1 MARTIT
7 NPVESSS
14 LVSSTIRTELQTLE
28 TEIANTTSGHDHDGT
43 DSKSILAASLPSGI
57 NATKIAN
64 GSVTNTEFQ
73 YLGSTGSAV
82 LGQDDSGTFTN
93 KTLTSPK
100 IDHIEETTTDH
111 GVVCDGVTMKDGGAL
126 IITGGANT
134 FNLTNGTGSLDVA
147 AGKVVN
153 IDDNVTVSAELHVEA
168 ATHVNQDLTS
178 DASPTFT
185 AVNATTFDTNVAAAG
200 LTLAGTTLAAD
211 GTDAAIDITLTP
223 KGTGDVNIG
232 GDLALGANNLTMTGS
247 IGATGARVTKLWATD
262 IESTNA
268 IAGSITGTAA
278 KATDLVGGNNTTL
291 LGSIPYQSNTD
302 DTTLLAPNT
311 TTTKKF
317 LRETG
322 DGTNGTAPAWDTII
336 AGDVPTLNQS
346 TTGSAGS
353 LKSPATTGLAT
364 LTGMGAGQTR
374 AKTVSDADD
383 TLMELGAIQSVTAA
397 KTFDKDKIL
406 MKGTSTGVTTLS
418 TANTGATSYTQTMQ
432 AKNGT
437 IACQDDVT
445 YIGTTSVALNR
456 ASNALTLAG
465 ITLTTPDIGTP
476 SAGTL
481 TNCTGYPAASTSA
494 AGIAPQATAPAAG
507 LYNYVGITNGETAY
521 TNKALFDATV
531 PETQAFGDSAATG
544 SAAVAARRDHKHAMP
559 AAEKDTTAITGVLK
573 GNGSAISACSNL
585 SDVAYLPLAG
595 GTLTGDVQLGETDI
609 KLDATLSG
617 DEKWSGIVMAG
628 TAGATL
634 AVGDVCYLASSGK
647 WLLNDGILDGT
658 DTGFSKQL
666 GICVLAGADTEPTEM
681 LVYGKVRSAAF
692 PAFTVGSPVY
702 LSDTAGDMDVT
713 QPSTT
718 NFAIRVLGY
727 AITAEDLLF
736 NPSNDYIVHV

>member
-1 MARTIT
+1 MSRTIT
-7 NPVESSS
+7 NPAANSS
-14 LVSSTIRTELQTLE
+14 LSSSTIRTELQTLE

-43 DSKSILAASLPSGI
+43 DSKSIPASAMPSAIDAA
-57 NATKIAN
+57 KIAD
-64 GSVTNTEFQ
+64 GSVSNTEFQ
-73 YLGSTGSAV
+73 YLGSTGSAI

-126 IITGGANT
+126 IVKGGANT
-134 FNLTNGTGSLDVA
+134 FNLTNGTAVLDVA
-147 AGKVVN
+147 ANSTVN
-153 IDDNVTVSAELHVEA
+153 VDANLTVEA
-168 ATHVNQDLTS
+168 ASIVNQDLSS

-185 AVNATTFDTNVAAAG
+185 AVNATTFDTNVASAG
-200 LTLAGTTLAAD
+200 VTLAGTTLAAD
-211 GTDAAIDITLTP
+211 GTDSNINISITP

-232 GDLALGANNLTMTGS
+232 GDLALAANNLTMTGS
-247 IGATGARVTKLWATD
+247 IGVTGSRVTKLWATD
-262 IESTNA
+262 IEATNA
-268 IAGSITGTAA
+268 IAGSVTGNAATVTGFSPTSGKTLTVQKSMTLTCADDTAVA
-278 KATDLVGGNNTTL
+278 TLPAGSKTLVATD
-291 LGSIPYQSNTD
+291 GSI
-302 DTTLLAPNT
+302 
-311 TTTKKF
+311 
-317 LRETG
+317 
-322 DGTNGTAPAWDTII
+322 
-336 AGDVPTLNQS
+336 
-346 TTGSAGS
+346 TGSAGS
-353 LKSPATTGLAT
+353 LKSPSTTGLAT

-531 PETQAFGDSAATG
+531 PSTQAFGDAAAAG

-585 SDVAYLPLAG
+585 SDVSYLPLAG
-595 GTLTGDVQLGETDI
+595 GTLSGDVQLGETDI

-681 LVYGKVRSAAF
+681 LLYGKVRSAAF

-702 LSDTAGDMDVT
+702 LDDTAGDLVVA

-718 NFAIRVLGY
+718 NFAIRVVGF

-736 NPSNDYIVHV
+736 NPSNDYIVHI

>member
-1 MARTIT
+1 MSRTIT
-7 NPVESSS
+7 NPAANSS
-14 LVSSTIRTELQTLE
+14 LSSSTIRTELQTLE

-43 DSKSILAASLPSGI
+43 DSKSIPASAMPSAIDAA
-57 NATKIAN
+57 KIAD
-64 GSVTNTEFQ
+64 GSVSNTEFQ
-73 YLGSTGSAV
+73 YLGSTGSAI

-126 IITGGANT
+126 IVKGGANT
-134 FNLTNGTGSLDVA
+134 FNLTNGTAVLDVA
-147 AGKVVN
+147 ANSTVN
-153 IDDNVTVSAELHVEA
+153 VDANLTVEA
-168 ATHVNQDLTS
+168 ASIVNQDLSS

-185 AVNATTFDTNVAAAG
+185 AVNATTFDTNVASAG
-200 LTLAGTTLAAD
+200 VTLAGTTLAAD
-211 GTDAAIDITLTP
+211 GTDSNINISITP

-232 GDLALGANNLTMTGS
+232 GDLALAANNLTMTGS
-247 IGATGARVTKLWATD
+247 IGVTGSRVTKLWATD
-262 IESTNA
+262 IEATNA
-268 IAGSITGTAA
+268 IAGSVTGNAATVTGFSPTSGKTLTVQKSMTLTCADDTAVA
-278 KATDLVGGNNTTL
+278 TLPAGSKTLVATD
-291 LGSIPYQSNTD
+291 GSI
-302 DTTLLAPNT
+302 
-311 TTTKKF
+311 
-317 LRETG
+317 
-322 DGTNGTAPAWDTII
+322 
-336 AGDVPTLNQS
+336 
-346 TTGSAGS
+346 TGSAGS
-353 LKSPATTGLAT
+353 LKSPSTTGLAT

-406 MKGTSTGVTTLS
+406 MKGTSTGVTTIS

-531 PETQAFGDSAATG
+531 PSTQAFGDAAAAG

-585 SDVAYLPLAG
+585 SDVSYLPLAG
-595 GTLTGDVQLGETDI
+595 GTLSGDVQLGETDI

-681 LVYGKVRSAAF
+681 LLYGKVRSAAF

-702 LSDTAGDMDVT
+702 LDDTAGDLVVA

-718 NFAIRVLGY
+718 NFAIRVVGF

-736 NPSNDYIVHV
+736 NPSNDYIVHI

>member
-57 NATKIAN
+57 NATKIAD

-147 AGKVVN
+147 AGKAVN

-494 AGIAPQATAPAAG
+494 AGIAPQATAPSAG

-531 PETQAFGDSAATG
+531 PSTQAFGDAAAAG
-544 SAAVAARRDHKHAMP
+544 SATVAARRDHKHAMP

-595 GTLTGDVQLGETDI
+595 GTLSGDVQLGETDI
-609 KLDATLSG
+609 KLDAELSG
-617 DEKWSGIVMAG
+617 DEKWSGITMAG

-666 GICVLAGADTEPTEM
+666 GICVLAGGDTEPTEM
-681 LVYGKVRSAAF
+681 LTYGKIRSAAF

-702 LSDTAGDMDVT
+702 LDDTAGDLVVA

-718 NFAIRVLGY
+718 NFAIRIVGF

-736 NPSNDYIVHV
+736 NPSNDYIVHI